1 MANPTQK
8 SKKSTK
14 SSSTSTKK
22 TKSSSTKASP
32 KKVAPKKDKAAY
44 KITNWPEYNTALV
57 TRGSV
62 TVWLSDEVLE
72 SWGTTQRPPKGS
84 KGGHPKTY
92 SDVAIQ
98 AALTIREVYHLT
110 YRATEGFVTSLLV
123 MMGTTVKCPD
133 YTTLSYRAETLP
145 VTLSTAA
152 KAALARGESLHI
164 AVDSTGV
171 KVYGEGEWKVR
182 KHGWSK
188 HRTWRKVH
196 LGVSTSGP
204 SKHLIATDEM
214 TTNGVGDGDGQL
226 LPKLLDQLTA
236 DLPNTPLADLY
247 GDGGYDTRGC
257 YEAISAHGGVSII
270 PPQKNAKIWQHG
282 NTKAERL
289 PRDQNLRRIRA
300 IGRNAW
306 KQEIGYHARSL
317 SETAM
322 FRFKTLFGHG
332 LSNRQFET
340 QRTQTKLRIQAMNAM
355 TLLGMPDSVKVTSA
369 PNG

>member
-1 MANPTQK
+1 MATN
-8 SKKSTK
+8 
-14 SSSTSTKK
+14 K
-22 TKSSSTKASP
+22 TKTTKPNSSKRNTSEKD
-32 KKVAPKKDKAAY
+32 KKHKAAY
-44 KITNWPEYNTALV
+44 QITNWAAYNTALV
-57 TRGSV
+57 SRGSV
-62 TVWLSDEVLE
+62 TIWLSDDVLA
-72 SWGTTQRPPKGS
+72 SWGSTERPPKGS

-98 AALTIREVYHLT
+98 AALTIREVYRLT
-110 YRATEGFVTSLLV
+110 YRATEGFVSSLLV
-123 MMGTTVKCPD
+123 MMGTTVHCPD

-145 VTLSTAA
+145 VALSKAA
-152 KAALARGESLHI
+152 QAALASGEALHI

-196 LGVSTSGP
+196 LGVSTGGT

-214 TTNGVGDGDGQL
+214 TTNGTGDGDGQL

-236 DLPNTPLADLY
+236 QFPDTPLTKLY
-247 GDGGYDTRGC
+247 GDGGYDTRAC
-257 YEAISAHGGVSII
+257 YEAIAAKGAASII
-270 PPQKNAKIWQHG
+270 PPQKNARIWQHG

-300 IGRNAW
+300 IGRKAW

-322 FRFKTLFGHG
+322 FRFKVLFGHS
-332 LSNRQFET
+332 LSNRQFKT
-340 QRTQTKLRIQAMNAM
+340 QRIQTKLRLQAMNTM
-355 TLLGMPDSVKVTSA
+355 TLLGMPVSVKVASSPA
-369 PNG
+369 G

>member
-1 MANPTQK
+1 MAK
-8 SKKSTK
+8 TK
-14 SSSTSTKK
+14 QTSQK
-22 TKSSSTKASP
+22 TKSTTTKKLTSKMATP
-32 KKVAPKKDKAAY
+32 KKSPPKKDKTTY
-44 KITNWPEYNTALV
+44 KITNWAEYNAALV
-57 TRGSV
+57 SRGSV
-62 TVWLSDEVLE
+62 TIWLSDDVLA
-72 SWGTTQRPPKGS
+72 SWGSIEKPPKGS
-84 KGGHPKTY
+84 LGGHPKTY

-110 YRATEGFVTSLLV
+110 YRATEGFVSSLLT
-123 MMGTTVKCPD
+123 MMGASVKCPD

-145 VTLSTAA
+145 VTLSKAA
-152 KAALARGESLHI
+152 KAALASSDALHI

-226 LPKLLDQLTA
+226 LPKLLDQLAT
-236 DLPNTPLADLY
+236 DLPDTPLADLY
-247 GDGGYDTRGC
+247 GDGGYDTKGC
-257 YEAISAHGGVSII
+257 YEAIAAKGATSII

-300 IGRNAW
+300 IGRQAW
-306 KQEIGYHARSL
+306 KEEIGYHARSL

-322 FRFKTLFGHG
+322 FRLKTLFSHS

-340 QRTQTKLRIQAMNAM
+340 QRVQTKIRIQAMNAM
-355 TLLGMPDSVKVTSA
+355 TLLGMPVSVKVEATSTLA
-369 PNG
+369 T

>member
-1 MANPTQK
+1 MAKPTQK
-8 SKKSTK
+8 STKSIKSTK
-14 SSSTSTKK
+14 SNPTKK
-22 TKSSSTKASP
+22 SP
-32 KKVAPKKDKAAY
+32 SKKDKTTY
-44 KITNWPEYNTALV
+44 KITNWAEYNTALV
-57 TRGSV
+57 ARGSV
-62 TVWLSDEVLE
+62 TIWLSDDILA
-72 SWGTTQRPPKGS
+72 SWGSVEKPPKGS

-110 YRATEGFVTSLLV
+110 YRATEGFVSSLLV
-123 MMGTTVKCPD
+123 MMGAGVKCPD
-133 YTTLSYRAETLP
+133 YTTLSYRAEALP
-145 VTLSTAA
+145 VTLSKAA
-152 KAALARGESLHI
+152 KAALASGEPLHI

-214 TTNGVGDGDGQL
+214 TANSVGDGDGQL
-226 LPKLLDQLTA
+226 LPKLLDQLTT
-236 DLPNTPLADLY
+236 DLPDTPLTELY
-247 GDGGYDTRGC
+247 GDGGYDTKGC
-257 YEAISAHGGVSII
+257 YEAISAKGATSII

-300 IGRNAW
+300 IGRKTW
-306 KQEIGYHARSL
+306 KQEVGYHARSL
-317 SETAM
+317 SETVM
-322 FRFKTLFGHG
+322 FRFKTLFGHS

-340 QRTQTKLRIQAMNAM
+340 QRIQTKIRIQAMNTM
-355 TLLGMPDSVKVTSA
+355 TLLGMPDSVKVESSPT
-369 PNG
+369 G

>member
-1 MANPTQK
+1 MTKNKTKTSKTAPTTKTRPATTK
-8 SKKSTK
+8 SAPKKS
-14 SSSTSTKK
+14 
-22 TKSSSTKASP
+22 P
-32 KKVAPKKDKAAY
+32 PKKDKTAY
-44 KITNWPEYNTALV
+44 RITNWPDYNAALV

-62 TVWLSDEVLE
+62 TVWLSEDVLA
-72 SWGTTQRPPKGS
+72 SWGSTQRPPKGS

-98 AALTIREVYHLT
+98 AALTIREVYSLT
-110 YRATEGFVTSLLV
+110 YRATEGFVSSLLV

-133 YTTLSYRAETLP
+133 YTTLSYRAETVP
-145 VTLSTAA
+145 VTLSHAA
-152 KAALARGESLHI
+152 KAALAAGEALHI

-182 KHGWSK
+182 KHGWSR

-196 LGVSTSGP
+196 LGVSVSGP
-204 SKHLIATDEM
+204 SKHLIVSDEM

-226 LPKLLDQLTA
+226 LPTLLNQMTA
-236 DLPNTPLADLY
+236 ELPDTPLADLY

-257 YEAISAHGGVSII
+257 YEAITAHGAVSII

-300 IGRNAW
+300 IGRKAW
-306 KQEIGYHARSL
+306 KREIGYHARSL

-340 QRTQTKLRIQAMNAM
+340 QRIQTKIRIQAMNTM
-355 TLLGMPDSVKVTSA
+355 TLLGMPASVKIEVVNSPT
-369 PNG
+369 G

>member
-1 MANPTQK
+1 MTKVKQK
-8 SKKSTK
+8 T
-14 SSSTSTKK
+14 TK
-22 TKSSSTKASP
+22 TKSSSTKLNKNST
-32 KKVAPKKDKAAY
+32 VKKDSPNKNKTIY
-44 KITNWPEYNTALV
+44 KITNWSEYNSALV
-57 TRGSV
+57 SRGSV
-62 TVWLSDEVLE
+62 TIWLSDDILA
-72 SWGTTQRPPKGS
+72 SWGSIEKPPKGS

-98 AALTIREVYHLT
+98 TALTIREVYHLT
-110 YRATEGFVTSLLV
+110 YRATEGFVSSLLV
-123 MMGTTVKCPD
+123 MMGANVKCPD

-145 VTLSTAA
+145 VTLSKAA
-152 KAALARGESLHI
+152 KAALANGEALHI
-164 AVDSTGV
+164 AADSTGV

-204 SKHLIATDEM
+204 SKHLVATDEM

-226 LPKLLDQLTA
+226 LPKLLNQLTET
-236 DLPNTPLADLY
+236 LPDTPLADLY
-247 GDGGYDTRGC
+247 GDGGYDTKGC
-257 YEAISAHGGVSII
+257 YEAITAKGATSII

-300 IGRNAW
+300 VGRKTW
-306 KQEIGYHARSL
+306 KQETGYHARSL

-322 FRFKTLFGHG
+322 FRFKTLFGHS
-332 LSNRQFET
+332 LSNRQFDT
-340 QRTQTKLRIQAMNAM
+340 QRTQTKLRIQAMNTM
-355 TLLGMPDSVKVTSA
+355 TLLGMPVSVKVGVASLPT
-369 PNG
+369 G